1 MKIPDIVKTLQP
13 VIEAFQQLGIDYYI
27 GGSVASS
34 TYGMPRATMDVD
46 VVSDLWSEHVEHF
59 VQLVE
64 PTHYVSASL
73 IREAL
78 QHHTPFNLIHLE
90 TMLKVDVFVLRPRS
104 YDQQAFRRRRLDT
117 LDEEGAVSF
126 YLGAPEDILLHKLEC
141 YHSGNRTSE
150 QQWKDI
156 IGILEI
162 QQNALDYSYLQ
173 EWAVHLELQDL
184 LLLALKESGVERN
197 N

>member
-1 MKIPDIVKTLQP
+1 MKIPDIVNALKS

-46 VVSDLWSEHVEHF
+46 VVSNLLSEHVEHF

-64 PTHYVSASL
+64 LTHYVSASL

-78 QHHTPFNLIHLE
+78 QHHTSFNLIHLE
-90 TMLKVDVFVLRPRS
+90 TMLKVDVFILKPRS

-117 LDEEGAVSF
+117 LDEGGAASF
-126 YLGAPEDILLHKLEC
+126 YLGAPEDILLHKLEW
-141 YHSGNRTSE
+141 YHLGNRTSE

-184 LLLALKESGVERN
+184 LLLALKESGVDRN